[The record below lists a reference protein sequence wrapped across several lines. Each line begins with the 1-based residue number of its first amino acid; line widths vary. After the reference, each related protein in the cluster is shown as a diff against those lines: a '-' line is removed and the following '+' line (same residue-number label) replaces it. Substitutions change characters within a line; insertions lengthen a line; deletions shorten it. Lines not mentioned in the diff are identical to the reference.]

1 MFFHG
6 SYSLTLT
13 FFTECMC
20 RYIVFLLYHF
30 TTQITSNC
38 YLSRTAV
45 VETTSTDEDIIS
57 TKEKCGI
64 GVVICSTL
72 QSGKEFK
79 ME

>member
-13 FFTECMC
+13 FLLNVCVD
-20 RYIVFLLYHF
+20 IVFLLYHF

-38 YLSRTAV
+38 CLSRTAV
-45 VETTSTDEDIIS
+45 VETNATGEDIIS
-57 TKEKCGI
+57 TEEKGGI